1 MADSTTTAYALVQPE
16 VGASADTWGEKINN
30 DLQSIDT
37 IVDAIGG
44 KTAAGIL
51 SHTDTAKLTTSAD
64 GVTLAGA
71 LEINTNVNITSG
83 TIKWLTG
90 SGEPETVVTAS
101 VGSLYANTAAGAN
114 DATLWV
120 KNVGNGSNGWEKAGT
135 TGGFYKGDNGDVGSG
150 LGDIFRVNYQEL
162 SADVTIDADEN
173 ASCAGPLTVDTN
185 VTLTVA
191 NGGNLVIL

>member
-1 MADSTTTAYALVQPE
+1 MADSTTTAYGLVQPE

-30 DLQSIDT
+30 DLASLDT

-51 SHTDTAKLTTSAD
+51 SHIDTAKLTTSTD

-71 LEINTNVNITSG
+71 LEIDSNVNITSG

-90 SGEPETVVTAS
+90 SGEPDGVVTAS
-101 VGSLYANTAAGAN
+101 VGSLYANTSATPN

-120 KNVGNGSNGWEKAGT
+120 KNVGNGNTGWR
-135 TGGFYKGDNGDVGSG
+135 S
-150 LGDIFRVNYQEL
+150 
-162 SADVTIDADEN
+162 
-173 ASCAGPLTVDTN
+173 
-185 VTLTVA
+185 
-191 NGGNLVIL
+191 